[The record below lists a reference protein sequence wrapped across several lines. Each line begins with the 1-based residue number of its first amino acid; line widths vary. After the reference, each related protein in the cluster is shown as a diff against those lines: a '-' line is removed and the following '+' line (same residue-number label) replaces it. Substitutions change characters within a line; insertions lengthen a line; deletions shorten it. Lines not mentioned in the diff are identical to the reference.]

1 MRTGDTGLSVGL
13 DVEVPIPEDGVPADE
28 ACRLDFLVQARAPT
42 HCLLSLPSEIDENA
56 HSAPSYSSQREAS
69 KMLSAIC
76 TQLEAGARG
85 VVYVRA
91 NPNEM
96 KNDGAPQ
103 LSTTD
108 RIMHVALLVG
118 AAVAAAA
125 PAAAAAPRRVT
136 IMYCW
141 YPGGLQHRHPVAAQ
155 RMATAVAI
163 NGTGAAGGGGGGG
176 AV

>member
-1 MRTGDTGLSVGL
+1 MGSCSFLAA
-13 DVEVPIPEDGVPADE
+13 PCAIIPDPAP
-28 ACRLDFLVQARAPT
+28 CHP
-42 HCLLSLPSEIDENA
+42 CLALC
-56 HSAPSYSSQREAS
+56 Q
-69 KMLSAIC
+69 AIC